1 MRNETFVAMAVALL
15 LPVGCATDR
24 ARWSLAHSY
33 LAPSAK
39 RLPRAELKEI
49 IGLVSHA
56 WVEPIVGVG
65 QSCGEPPNIMHVVAR
80 YGDYRTM
87 VFDFKKISG
96 HWRIVDRG
104 DGTPFISTG
113 WYGC

>member
-1 MRNETFVAMAVALL
+1 MRSETFVAVAFAFLL
-15 LPVGCATDR
+15 LVGCAADR
-24 ARWSLAHSY
+24 TRWSLAHSY

-39 RLPRAELKEI
+39 RLPRAELEEI

-87 VFDFKKISG
+87 VFDFKKIAG
-96 HWRIVDRG
+96 RWRIVDRG